1 MSSNTTNDDKEHVET
16 LDNTI
21 SITNIQ
27 TTDESASLPN
37 DSFGV
42 TATIFL
48 ILFMLSF
55 SFIYFIIVYYKKYK
69 RKLKRASASMCI

>member
-1 MSSNTTNDDKEHVET
+1 MSSNTTNDEEEHAET

-21 SITNIQ
+21 SDINIQ
-27 TTDESASLPN
+27 TTDELAPLAN

-42 TATIFL
+42 AATIFL

-55 SFIYFIIVYYKKYK
+55 SFIYFIIVYYKKSK
-69 RKLKRASASMCI
+69 RKLKRASASICI